1 MELYNIEKE
10 PLLQIAERMKDFS
23 HVDFPKKRLEVA
35 TLCLNVYEAM
45 EKVFREQGIKVELD
59 ITDGFGCFIFENEI
73 LLNISLKTLVY
84 GFLEHL
90 NGQEKMTLGVSKH
103 KGAVDILFC
112 ASLSENG
119 RSICWNQHPGTDTLT
134 DRAVESVKG
143 YLELEGV
150 HCLAFCEGQTA
161 SVGIRL
167 EESRMEG

>member
-35 TLCLNVYEAM
+35 TLCLNIYEAM

-59 ITDGFGCFIFENEI
+59 ITDGFGCFIFENEV
-73 LLNISLKTLVY
+73 LLNISLKTLVL
-84 GFLEHL
+84 GFW
-90 NGQEKMTLGVSKH
+90 EKMTLGVSKN

-112 ASLSENG
+112 ASFSENG
-119 RSICWNQHPGTDTLT
+119 RSIYWNQHSGTDTLT